1 MILEIYTCRVCMF
14 SLIFIP
20 SLHKQRETWPSIYV
34 LFVHM
39 QLFSMYFSTIVRLEY
54 VSIQV
59 AITLWQ
65 FHAAYL

>member
-1 MILEIYTCRVCMF
+1 MAKYL
-14 SLIFIP
+14 
-20 SLHKQRETWPSIYV
+20 

-54 VSIQV
+54 VSRHV